1 VAAADSSS
9 RVPSVSK
16 RKLIVS
22 VTTAGA
28 LALASTAAA
37 ASPRSLQYHNPVDEE
52 RPPGEVLGDIGG
64 GGGNN
69 PTFAE
74 AVSESLPFTGFQ
86 AVVVLIGGAGLAASG
101 LALRRLSR

>member
-1 VAAADSSS
+1 MATAAPSS

-16 RKLIVS
+16 RKLIVT

-28 LALASTAAA
+28 LALASSAAA
-37 ASPRSLQYHNPVDEE
+37 ASPRSLQYDNPIDDE

-69 PTFAE
+69 PTFSE

-86 AVVVLIGGAGLAASG
+86 AVIVLMGGAGLAATG
-101 LALRRLSR
+101 LALRRLGR